1 MDTREEIDQSEI
13 MALGHIELAKE
24 TENPDQGRLL
34 TDIQSVVTFY
44 GLPKKQ
50 VKLSGKICN
59 VPFEEFDMNL
69 YKPRENFNGFR
80 TSPPRLPV
88 WILAFF
94 KILYDR
100 LGKTDEYLLDWKDVV
115 DNDMQFDRVKCSLRK
130 AESAELII
138 RIYLKTSS
146 VTVQGVD
153 HVWFVTEIFPEIRDA
168 FNALCAPELSPL
180 STESLQSSSD
190 TSPVKRTIKKPIPS
204 QIPVSIKSQVKQT
217 TSSPLVNHTD
227 LLQLSNIESRIT
239 DMLQSIDKLN
249 LENVLKTTVENYNE
263 LIKRIGNLEAK
274 VSKLPA
280 QNVANE
286 LPTLKMLVDKLTI
299 LESNITNTPS
309 NVSRELLD
317 SKEKQ
322 ISLLMDE
329 ITEKNKEIQ
338 KLKKA
343 NSSISSNKDEMNHLR
358 QAVASCKMSLK
369 HQENYENELNDAIT
383 LLKEK
388 QLEIKSLNED
398 LTIMRNKLHEKEEEI
413 VLLQSENVEMKN
425 QILQMESIEKDLVIA
440 KKELVLTKAECLRQS
455 NVLSEKNGSIHDLL
469 LSKYSQDRDGSSFKV
484 DQGNINMSA
493 LKEADHT
500 TSQNLPNSLV
510 QDVVLT
516 GDSLIKQVVPERL
529 IHSSHNIRVIKHEAF
544 HLDNIHDLV
553 DLPNVSKVSAAVIHC
568 GTNDIKLSTADV
580 CFQKTKKVISH
591 LQDVNPD
598 IKIVVSNIAPRGDDE
613 FVDINRQE
621 HNIKLLKE
629 YNLSQN
635 VMISENNNL
644 SKHGT
649 VIKRFY
655 GHDQIHLNQNGS
667 RVLAANISISLK
679 SMMGIPFTNPGFH

>member
-1 MDTREEIDQSEI
+1 M
-13 MALGHIELAKE
+13 
-24 TENPDQGRLL
+24 
-34 TDIQSVVTFY
+34 
-44 GLPKKQ
+44 
-50 VKLSGKICN
+50 
-59 VPFEEFDMNL
+59 
-69 YKPRENFNGFR
+69 
-80 TSPPRLPV
+80 
-88 WILAFF
+88 
-94 KILYDR
+94 
-100 LGKTDEYLLDWKDVV
+100 
-115 DNDMQFDRVKCSLRK
+115 
-130 AESAELII
+130 
-138 RIYLKTSS
+138 
-146 VTVQGVD
+146 
-153 HVWFVTEIFPEIRDA
+153 TEIFPEIRDA
-168 FNALCAPELSPL
+168 FNELCPPELSPL
-180 STESLQSSSD
+180 STESLQSLSD

-204 QIPVSIKSQVKQT
+204 QLPVSIKSPVKQT
-217 TSSPLVNHTD
+217 TSSLLVNHTD

-280 QNVANE
+280 QNVAYE
-286 LPTLKMLVDKLTI
+286 LPTLKMLVDKLAI
-299 LESNITNTPS
+299 LESNITNTLS
-309 NVSRELLD
+309 NVSSELLD

-343 NSSISSNKDEMNHLR
+343 NSSISSNKDEMNQLR
-358 QAVASCKMSLK
+358 QARAIKDKKLEMCEMSLK
-369 HQENYENELNDAIT
+369 HQENYENELNDAIS

-388 QLEIKSLNED
+388 QLEIKSLKED

-413 VLLQSENVEMKN
+413 VLLQSENFEMKN
-425 QILQMESIEKDLVIA
+425 QVLQMESIEKYLVIA
-440 KKELVLTKAECLRQS
+440 KKELELTKAECLRQS
-455 NVLSEKNGSIHDLL
+455 NVLSEKNGIIHGLL
-469 LSKYSQDRDGSSFKV
+469 LSKYNQDPDGSSFKV

-493 LKEADHT
+493 SKEADHT
-500 TSQNLPNSLV
+500 TAQNLINSLV
-510 QDVVLT
+510 QDVVLID
-516 GDSLIKQVVPERL
+516 DSLIKQVVPERL
-529 IHSSHNIRVIKHEAF
+529 IHSSHNIRVTKHEAF

-553 DLPNVSKVSAAVIHC
+553 DLPNVSKASAAVIHC

-580 CFQKTKKVISH
+580 CFEKTKKVISH

-613 FVDINRQE
+613 FVGINRQE
-621 HNIKLLKE
+621 YNIKLLKE
-629 YNLSQN
+629 YNLSPN

-667 RVLAANISISLK
+667 RVLAANISRSLK
-679 SMMGIPFTNPGFH
+679 SMMGIPFSNPGFHSHKRSHFRRNRYKGNRG